1 MNSCETSDNPGLAA
15 SSWQA
20 GSEGGTVLFEMAYGT
35 GSRECR
41 GIGLVTKDS
50 GSRQAV
56 WFHYFAPS
64 TGYSQDRG
72 ISILEGF
79 VASLASGSAS
89 QPPANVGAAQST
101 VEEIKSQLV

>member
-35 GSRECR
+35 GSRRCR

-56 WFHYFAPS
+56 WFNSFARS

-72 ISILEGF
+72 ISMREVV
-79 VASLASGSAS
+79 VASLALGSAS
-89 QPPANVGAAQST
+89 QPPANVGAARST